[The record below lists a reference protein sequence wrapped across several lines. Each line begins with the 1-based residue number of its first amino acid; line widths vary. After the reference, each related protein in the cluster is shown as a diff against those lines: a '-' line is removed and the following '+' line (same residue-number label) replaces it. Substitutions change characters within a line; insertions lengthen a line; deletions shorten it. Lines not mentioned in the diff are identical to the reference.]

1 MASGSHSPRAVAPC
15 HACLLRDDEQKA
27 LKGDYDDARHVPNH
41 AMRYVA
47 GKCDACG
54 EEYWTRLFVPT
65 DRVRLCPEF
74 VGIWGQSPG
83 FFQSW
88 NAGTNTTV
96 AARKYNVKSW
106 GIAPY
111 NVNTREGNVAVVF
124 QDADDASKIDQ
135 LLGPL
140 SVQFSK
146 PFALRWCSA
155 NKSFCANE
163 CFASYHDTS
172 CVKHC
177 RITPSSRTLL
187 FLAERNDVALLTKQR
202 KPVEQPQLLRPEP
215 QSFKKPSSRTLF
227 GDEAVLNQ
235 SERLAIQSQ
244 SLKKPQL
251 CSAAE
256 SAALD
261 LTRAPTS
268 QRCAPGGTLRVSP
281 QIHQNTE
288 VDDSSR
294 PASGSWYQGTSKQ
307 QAQQRV
313 QQRHLDR
320 VMLHQQREKQR
331 EAAALQ
337 RMQQREA
344 GTRSSVA
351 HQPRRPSGAAPQAVN
366 GPFEPSKAG
375 TAETDAI
382 EVEVECVE
390 VTEADFDSSVVTL
403 DSVVVEQ
410 PALRFAPSVPAG
422 VLDIEAAAA
431 ACDAAGTAAAS
442 AATVSPPSPASRRT
456 PQLSTHWTAEMD
468 GRLTE
473 GVARFG
479 EANWS
484 EIAKLVGGRNGK
496 QCRERWKNQLSHEVN
511 KAPWTVEEDAL
522 IVACVA
528 ELGTKWAEIS
538 RRLVGRT
545 DNAIKNRYN
554 SEMRRCKRAEQRA
567 EERTILEEHQRTVP
581 EERPKPAQAKRPRAA
596 QESPPST
603 APPPRVKLKLR
614 VPETS
619 ATMPQLP
626 VPTPP
631 PPHSQWSGSEV
642 PEATVVEGVV
652 FWSMPRRPLTF
663 EPAPRPSAVT
673 HGEAGAAK
681 QRRPD
686 ARRARR
692 RSAPPPA
699 SSTMLEPSAMT
710 VTNRGAPAEAEV
722 EQQPC
727 GAAAA
732 AAAAIPTHGAKRPS
746 KRPQLGATAHD
757 VAEQAA
763 APPRRSRRDKPTLE
777 VGRRVRATF
786 EIDGQPAWF
795 FGAVL
800 ATASADGSLLVGFDD
815 GKQERV
821 RADKLTIVD
830 DDEVHASAAQLGRD
844 PRMPAAT
851 PPPRS
856 SPPIPL
862 PEVGEASLPEGIKI
876 GDKVLAAG
884 LHAGQRK
891 PFLAVLVGVRD
902 PVPSSRG
909 TLLVRYVS
917 TPDGK
922 TMPLLLPEVRSAYV
936 AKFDVTKLVVEE
948 ELVEAMETEPD
959 PEALVAEVVHVEAPL
974 SGG

>member
-1 MASGSHSPRAVAPC
+1 MASVSHSPRAVAPC

-27 LKGDYDDARHVPNH
+27 LKGDYDSRHVPNH
-41 AMRYVA
+41 DMRHVA

-54 EEYWTRLFVPT
+54 AEYSTRLFVPT

-74 VGIWGQSPG
+74 VGIWGQSSG

-96 AARKYNVKSW
+96 AARKYNVKSS
-106 GIAPY
+106 PD
-111 NVNTREGNVAVVF
+111 GNVVVVF
-124 QDADDASKIDQ
+124 QDADDASRIDQ

-140 SVQFSK
+140 SVQLLK
-146 PFALRWCSA
+146 PFALRYCSS

-163 CFASYHDTS
+163 CFAFYHDTS

-177 RITPSSRTLL
+177 HITPSSRTLL
-187 FLAERNDVALLTKQR
+187 PLTERNDVALLTKQR
-202 KPVEQPQLLRPEP
+202 KPVEQPQLLRAEP
-215 QSFKKPSSRTLF
+215 QSFKKPPSRTLF

-235 SERLAIQSQ
+235 SARLAIQSW
-244 SLKKPQL
+244 SLKKPRL

-268 QRCAPGGTLRVSP
+268 QRCAPGGALRVAP
-281 QIHQNTE
+281 QIHDNTE

-294 PASGSWYQGTSKQ
+294 RSWYLGTYK
-307 QAQQRV
+307 QRV
-313 QQRHLDR
+313 QQKHLDR

-331 EAAALQ
+331 EAAAQQ

-344 GTRSSVA
+344 GTRVSVA
-351 HQPRRPSGAAPQAVN
+351 HQPRRPSGAAPQVVN

-375 TAETDAI
+375 TAEMDAI
-382 EVEVECVE
+382 EIEVECVE
-390 VTEADFDSSVVTL
+390 VMEVDFDSSVVTL

-422 VLDIEAAAA
+422 VRDIEAAAGGGA
-431 ACDAAGTAAAS
+431 AAGTAAAS
-442 AATVSPPSPASRRT
+442 EAAVSPSSPASRRT
-456 PQLSTHWTAEMD
+456 PELSTHWTAEMD
-468 GRLTE
+468 GRLAE

-554 SEMRRCKRAEQRA
+554 SEMRRYKRAEQRA
-567 EERTILEEHQRTVP
+567 ILEEHQRTVT
-581 EERPKPAQAKRPRAA
+581 EERPKPAQAKRPRPG

-603 APPPRVKLKLR
+603 APPPRVRLKLR

-619 ATMPQLP
+619 ATMPQLS
-626 VPTPP
+626 VPP
-631 PPHSQWSGSEV
+631 PPPTYSQWSESEV

-663 EPAPRPSAVT
+663 EPAPKPTAVT

-710 VTNRGAPAEAEV
+710 VTNRGAPAEAEA

-732 AAAAIPTHGAKRPS
+732 AAACGAAAAAAAAVPPHGAKRP
-746 KRPQLGATAHD
+746 RLWQRWGAHD
-757 VAEQAA
+757 ADGQLAA
-763 APPRRSRRDKPTLE
+763 APPRRRRRDKPTLE

-786 EIDGQPAWF
+786 EIDGKPAWY
-795 FGAVL
+795 FGVVL
-800 ATASADGSLLVGFDD
+800 GVATGGRLRVGFDD
-815 GKQERV
+815 GKHEHM
-821 RADKLTIVD
+821 RADRLTIVD
-830 DDEVHASAAQLGRD
+830 DDE
-844 PRMPAAT
+844 
-851 PPPRS
+851 
-856 SPPIPL
+856 
-862 PEVGEASLPEGIKI
+862 E
-876 GDKVLAAG
+876 
-884 LHAGQRK
+884 
-891 PFLAVLVGVRD
+891 
-902 PVPSSRG
+902 
-909 TLLVRYVS
+909 
-917 TPDGK
+917 DG
-922 TMPLLLPEVRSAYV
+922 
-936 AKFDVTKLVVEE
+936 
-948 ELVEAMETEPD
+948 
-959 PEALVAEVVHVEAPL
+959 
-974 SGG
+974 

>member
-15 HACLLRDDEQKA
+15 HACLPRDDEQKA

-96 AARKYNVKSW
+96 AARKYNVKSSD
-106 GIAPY
+106 
-111 NVNTREGNVAVVF
+111 GNVAVVF

-140 SVQFSK
+140 SVQYSK
-146 PFALRWCSA
+146 PFALRYCSA

-163 CFASYHDTS
+163 CFASYHGTS
-172 CVKHC
+172 CVKHGH
-177 RITPSSRTLL
+177 ITPSSRTLL
-187 FLAERNDVALLTKQR
+187 PLAERNDVALLTKQR

-422 VLDIEAAAA
+422 VLDIEAAAP

-442 AATVSPPSPASRRT
+442 AAAVSPSSPASRRT

-538 RRLVGRT
+538 RCLVGRT

-663 EPAPRPSAVT
+663 EPAPRPTAVT

-710 VTNRGAPAEAEV
+710 VTNRGAPAEQAEA

-727 GAAAA
+727 GAAATA
-732 AAAAIPTHGAKRPS
+732 AAAVPTHDAKQPRLWQ
-746 KRPQLGATAHD
+746 RWGAHD

-786 EIDGQPAWF
+786 EIDGKPAWF
-795 FGAVL
+795 FGVVL
-800 ATASADGSLLVGFDD
+800 GVATGGRLRVGFDD
-815 GKQERV
+815 GKHEHI
-821 RADKLTIVD
+821 RADRLTIVD
-830 DDEVHASAAQLGRD
+830 DDE
-844 PRMPAAT
+844 
-851 PPPRS
+851 
-856 SPPIPL
+856 
-862 PEVGEASLPEGIKI
+862 E
-876 GDKVLAAG
+876 
-884 LHAGQRK
+884 
-891 PFLAVLVGVRD
+891 
-902 PVPSSRG
+902 
-909 TLLVRYVS
+909 
-917 TPDGK
+917 DG
-922 TMPLLLPEVRSAYV
+922 
-936 AKFDVTKLVVEE
+936 
-948 ELVEAMETEPD
+948 
-959 PEALVAEVVHVEAPL
+959 
-974 SGG
+974 